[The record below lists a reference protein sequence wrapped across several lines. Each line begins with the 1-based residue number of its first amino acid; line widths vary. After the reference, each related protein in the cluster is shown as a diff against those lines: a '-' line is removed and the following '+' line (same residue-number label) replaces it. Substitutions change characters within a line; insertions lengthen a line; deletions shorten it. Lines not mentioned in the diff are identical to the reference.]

1 MKIRKFTPIFAYSIE
16 EKGTVRVSSYLNLG
30 LLRTFSQCNKTTLM
44 KTVFFIRHAKS
55 SWEDMSLGDKQRPL
69 NPRGKRD
76 APFMAKMLKGL
87 GAKVDAIITSSANRA
102 NTTANFFAVEFGIS
116 KEDMIVRDEIYEA
129 YTEDVLRVVRSLDD
143 HFETVLIFGHNPTF
157 TSLANMFSQDYI
169 PNVPTCGIVKV
180 ESEST
185 NWAMFK
191 VENSNR
197 TAFYYPKQYL

>member
-1 MKIRKFTPIFAYSIE
+1 
-16 EKGTVRVSSYLNLG
+16 
-30 LLRTFSQCNKTTLM
+30 M

-69 NPRGKRD
+69 NQRGKRD

-87 GAKVDAIITSSANRA
+87 GTKVDAIVTSSANRA
-102 NTTANFFAVEFGIS
+102 NTTANFFAVEFEIP

-129 YTEDVLRVVRSLDD
+129 YTEDVLSVLKSLDD

-157 TSLANMFSQDYI
+157 TSLANMYSKDYI
-169 PNVPTCGIVKV
+169 PNVPTCGIVKI
-180 ESEST
+180 ESEAT
-185 NWAMFK
+185 NWTSFK
-191 VENSNR
+191 VNNSVR